1 MFKKCLLALI
11 VGFGLPWLASAE
23 RLGGLDTTSGK
34 MGVPKKNI
42 LDYASLIGTAMTFLG
57 VLFLGLALYAGF
69 LWMTAAGNDAKVTK
83 AKGILLMAVIGIII
97 VTSAFA
103 ITAFLGDSLGK

>member
-1 MFKKCLLALI
+1 MFKKYLSALI
-11 VGFGLPWLASAE
+11 IVLVLPWVASAE
-23 RLGGLDTTSGK
+23 RLGGLETTSGG

-42 LDYASLIGTAMTFLG
+42 LEYASLIGTAMTFLG

-69 LWMTAAGNDAKVTK
+69 LWMTAQGNEVKVTK
-83 AKGILLMAVIGIII
+83 AKGILIMAVIGIII

-103 ITAFLGDSLGK
+103 ITAFIGDSFQ